1 MVRVRLRVVGLELY
15 RRLGDARTDHLQG
28 AAGERFAHPLLRR
41 HEGDA
46 DGCTGALQ
54 DLGIVRMRGEDGL
67 EHGEP
72 FGGHE
77 DRGDVR
83 ELAHAVERRLSE
95 PLETRRRAKL
105 GERVEECHGAL
116 GRCNFYEFG

>member
-1 MVRVRLRVVGLELY
+1 MSTDSPQDGV
-15 RRLGDARTDHLQG
+15 GDACTDHLQG
-28 AAGERFAHPLLRR
+28 AAGELFAHPLLRR

-46 DGCTGALQ
+46 DGCTRALQ
-54 DLGIVRMRGEDGL
+54 DLGVVRVRGEDFL

-83 ELAHAVERRLSE
+83 ELAHAMERRLGE

-105 GERVEECHGAL
+105 RERSEECHRGL
-116 GRCNFYEFG
+116 GRCNLDQFG